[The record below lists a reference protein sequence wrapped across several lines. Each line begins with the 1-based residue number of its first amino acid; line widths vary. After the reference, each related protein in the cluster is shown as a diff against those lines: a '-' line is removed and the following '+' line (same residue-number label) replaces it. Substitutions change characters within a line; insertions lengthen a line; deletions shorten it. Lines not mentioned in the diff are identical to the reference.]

1 MARRVKSAAKPLVKD
16 REFAKMSPLE
26 REDCLIRMAEDVAF
40 QQLRDGTA
48 SSQVITQ
55 YLKLGSSRERIE
67 QRNKE
72 LEGELLEA
80 KTEQVRAA
88 QRNEEML
95 EEAINAFKTY
105 AGAL

>member
-1 MARRVKSAAKPLVKD
+1 MTKRVRKGSKQNEPD
-16 REFAKMSPLE
+16 RKFAEMTAIE
-26 REDCLIRMAEDVAF
+26 REEHLIRLAEDLAY

-80 KTEQVRAA
+80 KTSNYQLASEIKELYT
-88 QRNEEML
+88 N
-95 EEAINAFKTY
+95 AIEVMRSY
-105 AGAL
+105 QGVE